1 MKQRMLPALWRRP
14 IKALAIPF
22 IIFIY
27 LLSYSSFGYSNEKK
41 RIRIVTNLGNFTVQ
55 LLPRKSPKTVENI
68 LKYVDEG
75 FYTNVIFHRVIKSFM
90 VQTGFLDKSSQR
102 KKASRAAIKNEAIN
116 GLKNL
121 RGTVSMAR
129 SSDPHSASSQF
140 FINTKNNPHLDFTS
154 QTEKGWGYTVFGK
167 VISGM
172 NVVRRIERQQT
183 NTENLPIKPI
193 IIKRISRI

>member
-1 MKQRMLPALWRRP
+1 MP
-14 IKALAIPF
+14 
-22 IIFIY
+22 
-27 LLSYSSFGYSNEKK
+27 SYSNEKV

-75 FYTNVIFHRVIKSFM
+75 FYTNVIFHRVIKNFM
-90 VQTGFLDKSSQR
+90 VQTGFLTKDAKK
-102 KKASRAAIKNEAIN
+102 KKALHPAIKNEAIN
-116 GLKNL
+116 GVKNL
-121 RGTVSMAR
+121 RGTIAMAR
-129 SSDPHSASSQF
+129 GPDPHSASSQF

-154 QTEKGWGYTVFGK
+154 QNPKGWGYAVFGK

-172 NVVRRIERQQT
+172 NVVRRIARQQT
-183 NTENLPIKPI
+183 NNDNAPIKPI